1 MLKRFRHEEASW
13 GVSGELWSQSTSISE
28 PLRANLRL
36 EAREEV
42 RGANVT
48 PHRCGRT
55 RVFESRR
62 DPHREGVLADIDETM
77 PTRGDMPGE
86 ALGDRDGDE
95 ENALKEEAAG
105 EGMRTSDVATCFGG
119 VCNLS
124 WGREGDKA
132 LGGVLES
139 FTRGR
144 SL

>member
-1 MLKRFRHEEASW
+1 M
-13 GVSGELWSQSTSISE
+13 SE

-42 RGANVT
+42 RGANAT

-62 DPHREGVLADIDETM
+62 GPHREGVLADIDETM
-77 PTRGDMPGE
+77 LTRGDTPGE

-105 EGMRTSDVATCFGG
+105 EGIRTSEVATCLGG

-124 WGREGDKA
+124 
-132 LGGVLES
+132 
-139 FTRGR
+139 
-144 SL
+144 